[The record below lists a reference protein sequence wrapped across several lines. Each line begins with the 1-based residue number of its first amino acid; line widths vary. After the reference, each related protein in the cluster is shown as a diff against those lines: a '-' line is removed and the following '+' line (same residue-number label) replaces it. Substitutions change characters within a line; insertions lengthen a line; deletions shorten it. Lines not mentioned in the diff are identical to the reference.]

1 MPVTTKNT
9 SRTNMLGGGNVPA
22 EDNVLKGRSG
32 NRPICHR
39 KHQQPIS
46 QIVLLLNFPCI
57 LLVSH
62 LMLLTRTYS
71 AQADNDGQHL
81 LLLLGP

>member
-1 MPVTTKNT
+1 
-9 SRTNMLGGGNVPA
+9 MLGGGNVPA
-22 EDNVLKGRSG
+22 EDTVLKGRSG

-46 QIVLLLNFPCI
+46 QIVLNFPCI

-81 LLLLGP
+81 LLLLGA

>member
-9 SRTNMLGGGNVPA
+9 SRTNMLGGGSAPA
-22 EDNVLKGRSG
+22 EDTVLKGRSG

-39 KHQQPIS
+39 KLQQPIS
-46 QIVLLLNFPCI
+46 QIVLLNFPCI